1 METYRPLTLL
11 GLVFIVCGVI
21 LVALP
26 FIIRHLPNI
35 ERLPWILVYIYR
47 KDDFY
52 FVTSPILIMISIA
65 SLIIYLVSRLG
76 S

>member
-26 FIIRHLPNI
+26 FIIRHIPNI

-52 FVTSPILIMISIA
+52 FVTSPILIIISIA
-65 SLIIYLVSRLG
+65 SLIIYLISRLG